1 MAATVKQLVNR
12 RKIHSIGR
20 SAVAAH
26 MGCTVPWL
34 RFLEAGGVEG
44 ATLAKWRDR
53 YEAALEELLTEK
65 GRQGD

>member
-44 ATLAKWRDR
+44 ATERKWRDS
-53 YEAALEELLTEK
+53 YELALNALVEKKKAAT
-65 GRQGD
+65 R